1 MKPRWQ
7 WIMAFFNVFHPLR
20 DCLFAP
26 RPLPHRWRLILL
38 QPIILIVYALKTL
51 PYLFH
56 RPFVVQYIPIR
67 RSGESVRAL
76 VYNHPSKTSE
86 SSSTKQKR
94 PLHIDIH
101 GGAFI
106 GGIPEADAPFCDR
119 LARTTGAV
127 VISITYRFAP
137 RHAFPAAHD
146 DVDDAF
152 AWLLEHAEEQFGA
165 NPKLLTVSGFS
176 AGGNLA
182 LAASLGA
189 NKADGESRV
198 SGVVTFYAPVDL
210 RLPPEKKRKPP
221 KMPGFDA
228 LWFLLPLFDA
238 YAGPKRFQHMEDA
251 RFNPMLASLRKLP
264 KDMLFVIPTVDF
276 LLYEQM
282 EMVERLQQEI
292 EATQQK
298 EERTVERALFE
309 GQFHGWAE
317 FLLLPHLVLSL
328 PPHQSSST
336 HHCSRYFCLHSIV
349 NLHNPINCPIPFHTP
364 TSIMPIE
371 IPKAEHLMDL
381 FSLKGKVVVVTGA
394 SGPRGM
400 GIEAARGCAEMGADV
415 AITYASR
422 PEGGEKNAKELQE
435 QYGIKSKAYKCDV
448 GTYESVDQLVK
459 DVIKDFGKI
468 DAFVANAGRTANS
481 GILDGSVEDWNEVIK
496 TDLTGTFHCA
506 KAVGHHFKERGT
518 GSLVIT
524 ASMSGHI
531 ANFPQEQTSYN
542 VAKAG
547 CLHLTRSLANEWRD
561 FARVNSISPGYI
573 DTGLSDFVDK
583 KIQDLWK
590 SMIPMGR
597 NGDAK
602 ELKGAYVYLISDAS
616 TYTTGADIIIDG
628 KYLPNPWPYC
638 SLQPPTNSQRLQ
650 VATA

>member
-1 MKPRWQ
+1 M
-7 WIMAFFNVFHPLR
+7 
-20 DCLFAP
+20 
-26 RPLPHRWRLILL
+26 LL
-38 QPIILIVYALKTL
+38 VIYALKAL
-51 PYLFH
+51 PYLVY
-56 RPFVVQYIPIR
+56 RPFVVQYIPTR
-67 RSGESVRAL
+67 RPGGSVRAL
-76 VYNHPSKTSE
+76 VYNHPDKTSQLSKTR
-86 SSSTKQKR
+86 QRR

-127 VISITYRFAP
+127 VVSMTYRFAP
-137 RHAFPAAHD
+137 RHDFPAAHD
-146 DVDDAF
+146 DVDDAV
-152 AWLLEHAEEQFGA
+152 AWLLEHAEEEFGA
-165 NPKLLTVSGFS
+165 DPKLLTVSGFS

-182 LAASLGA
+182 LAASLGV
-189 NKADGESRV
+189 KDADGESRV
-198 SGVVTFYAPVDL
+198 LGVVTFYAPVDL

-251 RFNPMLASLRKLP
+251 RFNPMLASLRQLP

-282 EMVERLQQEI
+282 EMVKRLQQEI
-292 EATQQK
+292 DATQQK
-298 EERTVERALFE
+298 EERTVETAVFE
-309 GQFHGWAE
+309 GQFHGWLE
-317 FLLLPHLVLSL
+317 F
-328 PPHQSSST
+328 
-336 HHCSRYFCLHSIV
+336 
-349 NLHNPINCPIPFHTP
+349 HNPQTQFHTP
-364 TSIMPIE
+364 IAIMPIE
-371 IPKAEHLMDL
+371 IPKADHLMDL

-415 AITYASR
+415 AVTYASR

-518 GSLVIT
+518 GSLVVT

-583 KIQDLWK
+583 KVQDLWK

-602 ELKGAYVYLISDAS
+602 ELKGAYVYLVSDAS

-628 KYLPNPWPYC
+628 KHLPI
-638 SLQPPTNSQRLQ
+638 SGLAAHRI
-650 VATA
+650 AH